1 MNRSQLFSNTTMT
14 ELVQSYLT
22 RNGLEKECTDLNK
35 DVYHLI
41 RKLLT
46 EYSKELF
53 DFFSFQF
60 DSYIKHHYYDASQE
74 KICCVRTKVIS
85 SSSSSNSSKT
95 NLNTTESKDDE
106 VFMRRPT
113 AYSIYCNELR
123 KHVVDYKSLRPQN
136 LWRQL
141 SPEDKEVFE
150 EQSRQS
156 QPLPWTRKKRFKSDY
171 GRHTLQHQPPTR
183 FVPDEKQMQDDLVV
197 QQQEDVNISFEMDED
212 FYQQQ
217 LQDKRYVQTEHKR
230 LRYSPPSTNVQGYP
244 DLRLMQVSSSDSDSD
259 SDSDSESDLL

>member
-14 ELVQSYLT
+14 EMVQSYLT

-41 RKLLT
+41 RKILT

-60 DSYIKHHYYDASQE
+60 DSYIKHHYYDTSQE
-74 KICCVRTKVIS
+74 KICCVRTKVMPSTHS
-85 SSSSSNSSKT
+85 SSSSMSPIET
-95 NLNTTESKDDE
+95 KDDE
-106 VFMRRPT
+106 IFMRRPT

-123 KHVVDYKSLRPQN
+123 KHVIDYKSLRPQN

-141 SPEDKEVFE
+141 SAEDKEVFE

-156 QPLPWTRKKRFKSDY
+156 KPLPWTRKKRFKSDY
-171 GRHTLQHQPPTR
+171 GRYTLQHQPPTR
-183 FVPDEKQMQDDLVV
+183 FVPDEKQIQEDNEL
-197 QQQEDVNISFEMDED
+197 QQQEDVSISFEMDED
-212 FYQQQ
+212 FYEQQ

-230 LRYSPPSTNVQGYP
+230 LRYSPPKDLQGYP
-244 DLRLMQVSSSDSDSD
+244 DTRLMQESSSESE
-259 SDSDSESDLL
+259 SDSESDLS

>member
-74 KICCVRTKVIS
+74 KICCVRTKIMPSVHSSSIS
-85 SSSSSNSSKT
+85 SSLSSPVEN
-95 NLNTTESKDDE
+95 KDDE
-106 VFMRRPT
+106 IFMRRPT

-123 KHVVDYKSLRPQN
+123 KNVIDYKSLRPQN

-141 SPEDKEVFE
+141 SIEEKEVFE
-150 EQSRQS
+150 ERSRQS

-171 GRHTLQHQPPTR
+171 GRYTLQQQPPTR
-183 FVPDEKQMQDDLVV
+183 FIPDEKQIQDDLIE
-197 QQQEDVNISFEMDED
+197 QQQEDLNISFEMDED

-217 LQDKRYVQTEHKR
+217 LQDKRYVKTEPKR
-230 LRYSPPSTNVQGYP
+230 IRYSPPKDTQGYP
-244 DLRLMQVSSSDSDSD
+244 DVRFMQESSSDSDSESN
-259 SDSDSESDLL
+259 SDSDLEII

>member
-1 MNRSQLFSNTTMT
+1 MT

-60 DSYIKHHYYDASQE
+60 DSYIKHHYYDLSQE
-74 KICCVRTKVIS
+74 KICCVRTKLHSKSS
-85 SSSSSNSSKT
+85 SSSSSNTSSSVE
-95 NLNTTESKDDE
+95 NKDDE

-123 KHVVDYKSLRPQN
+123 KNVIDYKSLRPQN

-141 SPEDKEVFE
+141 SAEDKEVFE
-150 EQSRQS
+150 EQSRNS
-156 QPLPWTRKKRFKSDY
+156 KPLPWTRKKRFKSDY
-171 GRHTLQHQPPTR
+171 GRHTFQHQKPTR
-183 FVPDEKQMQDDLVV
+183 FVPDEKQIQDDTQAQQKQDV
-197 QQQEDVNISFEMDED
+197 QISFEMDED
-212 FYQQQ
+212 FYEQQ
-217 LQDKRYVQTEHKR
+217 LRDKRYVQTDYKSKQQH
-230 LRYSPPSTNVQGYP
+230 NVNFKNPLGYP
-244 DLRLMQVSSSDSDSD
+244 DTRLMDYSTTSET
-259 SDSDSESDLL
+259 DSDSESDSSMN